1 MVKNKS
7 EKKKGRVA
15 MNEVATREYTIHIHK
30 KIHGMLVRC
39 DKQ

>member
-1 MVKNKS
+1 MAKNKG

-30 KIHGMLVRC
+30 KIHGV
-39 DKQ
+39 